1 MGFIYKITNKIN
13 NKSYIG
19 KTLLTP
25 EKRFKEHISESKK
38 DRCKNRPL
46 YRAFN
51 KYGIDNFSL
60 KTIEECNNNI
70 LSDRESYWIK
80 YYNTYK
86 EGYNA
91 TLGGDGKQYIDESKV
106 IKLYVVNLNI
116 TKTAKQ
122 LHISSDT
129 VKQILKTNHISIRPS
144 QVINKE
150 KFLMLDNTSIYMF
163 DRDNTYL
170 QTFKNIQDAMN
181 FIKIK
186 HLCKNG
192 TSDRRIRNCIKKV
205 LDKNRKTAYG
215 YIWKYDK

>member
-25 EKRFKEHISESKK
+25 EKRFKEHISDSKK

-51 KYGIDNFSL
+51 KYGVNNFSL
-60 KTIEECNNNI
+60 ETIEECNNSI
-70 LSDRESYWIK
+70 LSDRESYWIE

-86 EGYNA
+86 KGYNA
-91 TLGGDGKQYIDESKV
+91 TLGGDGKQYIDEGKV
-106 IKLYVVNLNI
+106 IKLYTVNLNV

-122 LHISSDT
+122 LNISSDT
-129 VKQILKTNHISIRPS
+129 VRQILKSNHINIKPS
-144 QVINKE
+144 QTINKE
-150 KFLMLDNTSIYMF
+150 KFLILDNISICMF
-163 DRDNTYL
+163 DRNGRCL
-170 QTFKNIQDAMN
+170 QIFKNMQDAMN
-181 FIKIK
+181 FIKI
-186 HLCKNG
+186 HQLCKDG

-215 YIWKYDK
+215 HIWEYNK